1 MRVDLGSA
9 VRAKDGRRCWVNG
22 EAGLMALRVRVDSMR
37 CEAAGALQA
46 WRRVEGRMSE
56 AIVAGVELCSGAER
70 RRGGGGVV
78 VELVGWTTNDEA
90 LSR

>member
-9 VRAKDGRRCWVNG
+9 VRTKDGRRCWVNG
-22 EAGLMALRVRVDSMR
+22 EAGLIALRVRVESMR
-37 CEAAGALQA
+37 CEAAGAWQA

-56 AIVAGVELCSGAER
+56 AIAAGVELCSGVEKR
-70 RRGGGGVV
+70 RGGGVV